1 MHASDDSGVPLVVP
15 RGTILVADD
24 NLDIREVLRKALEH
38 AGYQVFEAANGAEA
52 AQIVIDRLPDLVVL
66 DMVMPY
72 VSGLEL
78 LQRWRKEHIDISVIV
93 LTGFGDE
100 ESVGDALAAGADD
113 HIAKPVRLRELVE
126 RVNAVLR
133 RTQKWQ
139 LHNAQIVVGQVRLDL
154 TKQHVTVGER
164 AILLSKTEMALLRE
178 LMVAPGRVLAPEEL
192 LAKVWG
198 PEYRGDAEILRT
210 NIYRL
215 RRKLDAGQFIQ
226 SRPGVGYF
234 VTLDADPIT

>member
-1 MHASDDSGVPLVVP
+1 MTIGEGVTSLVVP
-15 RGTILVADD
+15 RGAVLVADD
-24 NLDIREVLRKALEH
+24 NEEIRKILRISLER
-38 AGYQVFEAANGAEA
+38 AGYQVFEAANGVEA
-52 AQIVIDRLPDLVVL
+52 AQIVVDWSPDLVVL
-66 DMVMPY
+66 DMVMPH

-78 LQRWRKEHIDISVIV
+78 LQRWRSERVEISVIV

-100 ESVGDALAAGADD
+100 DSVGDALAAGADD

-133 RTQKWQ
+133 RTQKWEP
-139 LHNAQIVVGQVRLDL
+139 HSAEIVVGDVRLDL
-154 TKQHVTVGER
+154 TKHNVTVGDR
-164 AILLSKTEMALLRE
+164 AIVLSKTEMALLRA

-215 RRKLDAGQFIQ
+215 RRKLKAGEFIQ

-234 VTLDADPIT
+234 VTLDAAPSR

>member
-1 MHASDDSGVPLVVP
+1 M
-15 RGTILVADD
+15 
-24 NLDIREVLRKALEH
+24 RKALRVALER
-38 AGYQVFEAANGAEA
+38 AGYQVYEAANGVEA
-52 AQIVIDRLPDLVVL
+52 AQIVEDRLPDLVVL

-78 LQRWRKEHIDISVIV
+78 LQRWRSQHLEVSVIV
-93 LTGFGDE
+93 LTGFGDQD
-100 ESVGDALAAGADD
+100 SVGDALAAGADD
-113 HIAKPVRLRELVE
+113 YVAKPVQLRELVE

-133 RTQKWQ
+133 RTQKWES
-139 LHNAQIVVGQVRLDL
+139 HSAEIVVGHVRLDL
-154 TKQHVTVGER
+154 AKQHVVIGDR
-164 AILLSKTEMALLRE
+164 AISLSKTEMALLRE
-178 LMVAPGRVLAPEEL
+178 LMVAPGRVHSPDEL

-215 RRKLDAGQFIQ
+215 RRKLNAGDFLL

-234 VTLDADPIT
+234 IALDTESEPSS

>member
-1 MHASDDSGVPLVVP
+1 MTIGEGVTSLVVP
-15 RGTILVADD
+15 RGTVLVADD
-24 NLDIREVLRKALEH
+24 NEEIRKILRISLER
-38 AGYQVFEAANGAEA
+38 AGYQVFEAANGVEA
-52 AQIVIDRLPDLVVL
+52 AQIVVDWSPDLVVL
-66 DMVMPY
+66 DMVMPH

-78 LQRWRKEHIDISVIV
+78 LQRWRSERVEISVIV

-100 ESVGDALAAGADD
+100 DSVGDALAAGADD

-133 RTQKWQ
+133 RTQKWEP
-139 LHNAQIVVGQVRLDL
+139 HSAEIVVGDVRLDL
-154 TKQHVTVGER
+154 TKHNVTVGDR
-164 AILLSKTEMALLRE
+164 AIVLSKTEMALLRA

-215 RRKLDAGQFIQ
+215 RRKLKAGEFIQ

-234 VTLDADPIT
+234 VTLDAGPSR

>member
-1 MHASDDSGVPLVVP
+1 MTIGEGVTSLVVP
-15 RGTILVADD
+15 RGTVLVADD
-24 NLDIREVLRKALEH
+24 NEEIRKILRISLER
-38 AGYQVFEAANGAEA
+38 AGYQVFEAANGVEA
-52 AQIVIDRLPDLVVL
+52 AQIVVDWSPDLVVL
-66 DMVMPY
+66 DMVMPH

-78 LQRWRKEHIDISVIV
+78 LQRWRSERVEISVIV

-100 ESVGDALAAGADD
+100 DSVGDALAAGADD

-133 RTQKWQ
+133 RTQKWEP
-139 LHNAQIVVGQVRLDL
+139 HSAEIVVGDVRLDL
-154 TKQHVTVGER
+154 TKHNVTVGDR
-164 AILLSKTEMALLRE
+164 AIVLSKTEMALLRA

-215 RRKLDAGQFIQ
+215 RRKLKAGEFIQ

-234 VTLDADPIT
+234 VTLDAAPSR